1 LATLF
6 AFSLGDGGY
15 FALDPAD
22 HEGDDD
28 QERMNVHTVSGA

>member
-6 AFSLGDGGY
+6 TFSLCDDGY
-15 FALDPAD
+15 FVLGTVDQ
-22 HEGDDD
+22 EGDDD